1 MNQNN
6 IHTDNKLGIIHNF
19 RIFKQEGDIVKHIA
33 LALAIAT
40 TSAVASV
47 PKDLAYPTA
56 ALTTADQVID
66 QVYYV
71 NHFYPFTNYG
81 IGREGKN
88 TITTFILR
96 PKGKKPLTMTLE
108 RYLNNDYSDGVYN
121 AKDFAVFRSG
131 KLKNLAFLIT
141 DYVDPAKTQQFEIFI
156 PSIRKIR
163 RFAQP
168 ARDDAW
174 GGADFT
180 FGDVALR
187 KPHHETHELLP
198 NEKYSGCIP
207 SMDLPKNERN
217 KYTKKQNITPD
228 CSIDGTDL
236 YVVKSTAKDANWWYD
251 YRISYVDTKRFVDY
265 KTTYFKNGEHIKTIN
280 RSWHS
285 AGLDD
290 PRGNYWAYW
299 YGKTLTTGH
308 ESMAFVPKAATR
320 VNKDYKKKIWTTK
333 LLKKIPKKF
342 KFK

>member
-1 MNQNN
+1 M
-6 IHTDNKLGIIHNF
+6 
-19 RIFKQEGDIVKHIA
+19 KHIA

-207 SMDLPKNERN
+207 AMDLPKNQRN

-290 PRGNYWAYW
+290 LRGNYWAYW

>member
-1 MNQNN
+1 M
-6 IHTDNKLGIIHNF
+6 
-19 RIFKQEGDIVKHIA
+19 KHIA
-33 LALAIAT
+33 LALTIAT

-56 ALTTADQVID
+56 PLTTGDQVIE
-66 QVYYV
+66 QVYFT

-88 TITTFILR
+88 TITNFILR

-108 RYLNNDYSDGVYN
+108 RYLNNDYSDGVNN

-141 DYVDPAKTQQFEIFI
+141 DYVDPAKTQQFEIFV

-187 KPHHETHELLP
+187 KPQHETHELLP
-198 NEKYSGCIP
+198 SQKFSGCLAI
-207 SMDLPKNERN
+207 MDLPKDQRN
-217 KYTKKQNITPD
+217 KFSRKINLEPD
-228 CSIDGTDL
+228 CSMDGDEV
-236 YVVKSTAKDANWWYD
+236 YVLKSTANDANWWYD
-251 YRISYVDTKRFVDY
+251 HRVSYVDTKRFVDY
-265 KTTYFKNGEHIKTIN
+265 RTEYFKDGKHIKTID

-285 AGLDD
+285 ADLDD

-299 YGKTLTTGH
+299 YGITLGTGH
-308 ESMAFVPKAATR
+308 ESLAFVPKTATR
-320 VNKDYKKKIWTTK
+320 VNKKYKKDIWTTK

-342 KFK
+342 KYKK

>member
-1 MNQNN
+1 MNQKN
-6 IHTDNKLGIIHNF
+6 IHIDNKLGIIHNF

-308 ESMAFVPKAATR
+308 ESMAFVPKSATR